1 MSDELRVALLQTID
15 AWDRAMLT
23 NDPDAIGAFMADE
36 WTIVGP
42 DGSLNDKAGF
52 VEAIRSGLLT
62 HDVMESHDVDARVYG
77 DAAVSVARGLSGGSY
92 LGERFLL
99 TERVSCTYVR
109 QGGRWRC
116 VLTHLSRLDDAV

>member
-1 MSDELRVALLQTID
+1 MSDEARAALLRTID

-23 NDPDAIGAFMADE
+23 NDADAIGAFMADD

-42 DGSLNDKAGF
+42 DGSVNDRAGF

-77 DAAVSVARGLSGGSY
+77 DAAISIARGVSGGTY
-92 LGERFLL
+92 GGERFLL

-109 QGGRWRC
+109 QHGTWRC
-116 VLTHLSRLDDAV
+116 VLTHLSRLDDTG